1 MFNVSNPNMLESG
14 DEVLHEKFGQ
24 GIVEFAKQDTVIV
37 RFVDSLEE
45 CSLTSLEKL
54 VTLRSAIAR
63 GECHPADQVIT
74 RAQAAC
80 IQSAND
86 AWGVFSRSRINLLP
100 HQLWVCNQVLKQ
112 WPARYMVADDVGL
125 GKTIEAGLMLWP
137 LLSKGLVKRLLILCP
152 ASLVEQWQFRLRD
165 MFDIRLTRYTS
176 EADTPRSDFWNSHSQ
191 VVASLPTLRAD
202 NNGRHQ
208 RMLEAEPWDLLI
220 VDEAHHL
227 NSEEKSEPTQG
238 FQLVESLLEK
248 EQVESCIFFTG
259 TPHRGKSWGFWSLM
273 NLLRPDLFDP
283 QKPDEQ
289 QIVHLRDALIRNNK
303 SLVTDMQGKK
313 LFKPV
318 NVYPEVYS
326 YSPEEGNFYK
336 LLSEFITG
344 GKAYATSLSSQQ
356 GRQVMLVL
364 IAMQKLASSSVA
376 AIGKT
381 LRQRLM
387 RMRAS
392 TANIHSGIQAGI
404 EAGDILLDGEEKLEM
419 ELAKSMMELMEH
431 EMPYLEALV
440 EAADQVPE
448 DTKILRILE
457 VLEDRFKGRAVL
469 FFTEYKTTQAAL
481 MSALM
486 KQYGEDCVTFINGDE
501 RLEQVQLPSGRFG
514 TRSIGRV
521 DAADQF
527 NEGKVR
533 FLISTEAGG
542 EGIDLQHRCYS
553 LIHVD
558 LPWNPMRLHQ
568 RVGRLNRYGQK
579 HAVDVVTIRNP
590 DTVESRIWDKLNTK
604 LERIME
610 ALGSAM
616 DDPEDLLQLVLGMST
631 SSVFTELFSGA
642 QSVNSERLDSWF
654 DDKAATFG
662 GASAIDTIKTMV
674 GHTTRFDLQGL
685 KDIPKTDLPALRP
698 FFESMLKQSGKRVSR
713 EGEAIA
719 FKTPD
724 AWLNHPGVRRRYEGL
739 VFNRD
744 VSGRHASESVI
755 GVGHKVFDQAMQQA
769 QANQVSLCYLS
780 ETGDSLL
787 LFQIY
792 DQITEKS
799 GHVRI
804 TMVGVKFKVGEP
816 PGSWEVLGDW
826 RVIDWLNE
834 VKPDAA
840 ESLTITC
847 EISDMLA
854 LLEQAGVLIE
864 QSLVRLELPYTKPA
878 IRPVLLIH
886 GNKELSQ

>member
-1 MFNVSNPNMLESG
+1 MADPSMATLLESG
-14 DEVLHEKFGQ
+14 DEVLHQKFGQ
-24 GIVEFAKQDTVIV
+24 GVVEFAKDDTVIV
-37 RFVDSLEE
+37 RFVEGLEE
-45 CSLTSLEKL
+45 CSLSSLEKL
-54 VTLRSAIAR
+54 VTLGSVISK
-63 GECHPADQVIT
+63 GEFHPPAKVIT

-137 LLSKGLVKRLLILCP
+137 LLSKGLVKRVLILCP

-165 MFDIRLTRYTS
+165 MFDIRLTRYSS
-176 EADTPRSDFWNSHSQ
+176 EADSPKADFWNTHSQ

-202 NNGRHQ
+202 NKGRHQ

-227 NSEEKSEPTQG
+227 NTEEKSEPTQG

-283 QKPDEQ
+283 KKPDEE
-289 QIVHLRDALIRNNK
+289 QIVYLREALIRNNK
-303 SLVTDMQGKK
+303 SLVTDMQGNK

-326 YSPEEGNFYK
+326 YSPEEAQFYQ

-344 GKAYATSLSSQQ
+344 GKAYATSLSSQR

-387 RMRAS
+387 RLRAS
-392 TANIHSGIQAGI
+392 SADIYSSIQSSIDGA
-404 EAGDILLDGEEKLEM
+404 DILLDGEEKLEV
-419 ELAKSMMELMEH
+419 ELAKSMMAIMEH
-431 EMPYLEALV
+431 EMPHLEALV

-457 VLEDRFKGRAVL
+457 VLEERFKDRPVL

-501 RLEQVQLPSGRFG
+501 RLEQVQLPDGKFA
-514 TRSIGRV
+514 TRAIDRA

-542 EGIDLQHRCYS
+542 EGIDLQTRCHS

-579 HAVDVVTIRNP
+579 YAVDVVTIRNP

-616 DDPEDLLQLVLGMST
+616 DDPEDLLQLVLGMSS

-642 QSVNSERLDSWF
+642 QSVSEDRLDGWF
-654 DDKAATFG
+654 DEKATTFG
-662 GASAIDTIKTMV
+662 GESAIDTIKSMV

-685 KDIPKTDLPALRP
+685 KDIPQIDLPALRP
-698 FFESMLKQSGKRVSR
+698 FFESMLKLASRRVSR

-724 AWLNHPGVRRRYEGL
+724 AWLNLPGVRRRYEGL
-739 VFNRD
+739 VFSREVTGRD
-744 VSGRHASESVI
+744 ASETVI

-769 QANQVSLCYLS
+769 QAQQVSLCYLP
-780 ETGDSLL
+780 EAEDSLV
-787 LFQIY
+787 LFQVY

-799 GHVRI
+799 GHVREA
-804 TMVGVKFKVGEP
+804 MAGVRFNVREP
-816 PGSWEVLGDW
+816 AENREVLGDW
-826 RVIDWLNE
+826 RVIEWLNDLKLE
-834 VKPDAA
+834 A
-840 ESLTITC
+840 EDNEAPAFEASVMMTHLEQAT
-847 EISDMLA
+847 A
-854 LLEQAGVLIE
+854 LLEKN
-864 QSLVRLELPYTKPA
+864 LVTLGLPFVKPA
-878 IRPVLLIH
+878 IRPVLLIQGH
-886 GNKELSQ
+886 

>member
-1 MFNVSNPNMLESG
+1 MVNNTEANLELVAG
-14 DEVLHEKFGQ
+14 DEVLHGKFGQ
-24 GIVEFAKQDTVIV
+24 GIVEFAKNETAIA
-37 RFVDSLEE
+37 RFVHGLEE
-45 CSLTSLEKL
+45 CSISSLKKL
-54 VTLRSAIAR
+54 ITLSSAISKGKFHSSA
-63 GECHPADQVIT
+63 EVIV

-137 LLSKGLVKRLLILCP
+137 LLSKGLVKRVLILCP

-165 MFDIRLTRYTS
+165 MFDIRFTRYST
-176 EADTPRSDFWNSHSQ
+176 EADTAKADFWNTHSQ

-202 NNGRHQ
+202 NKGRHQ

-227 NSEEKSEPTQG
+227 NTEEKSEPTQG
-238 FQLVESLLEK
+238 FKLVESLLEK

-259 TPHRGKSWGFWSLM
+259 TPHRGKSWGFWALM

-283 QKPDEQ
+283 KKSDET
-289 QIVHLRDALIRNNK
+289 QIVHLREALIRNNK
-303 SLVTDMQGKK
+303 SLVTDMQGNK

-318 NVYPEVYS
+318 NVFSEVYS
-326 YSPEEGNFYK
+326 YSHEETQFYQ
-336 LLSEFITG
+336 LLSDFITG
-344 GKAYATSLSSQQ
+344 GKTYATSLSSQR
-356 GRQVMLVL
+356 GNQVMLVL
-364 IAMQKLASSSVA
+364 IAMQKLASSSLA

-381 LRQRLM
+381 LRNRLM
-387 RMRAS
+387 RLRAS
-392 TANIHSGIQAGI
+392 TADMQSGIQSSIGS
-404 EAGDILLDGEEKLEM
+404 EDMLLDGEEILEV
-419 ELAKSMMELMEH
+419 ELAKSMMAIMEH
-431 EMPYLEALV
+431 EMPHLEALV
-440 EAADQVPE
+440 EAASQVPE

-457 VLEDRFKGRAVL
+457 VLEERFKGRSVL

-501 RLEQVQLPSGRFG
+501 RLEQVQLPNGRFG
-514 TRSIGRV
+514 TRTISRA

-542 EGIDLQHRCYS
+542 EGIDLQHCCYS

-568 RVGRLNRYGQK
+568 RVGRLNRYGQT
-579 HAVDVVTIRNP
+579 HTVDVVTIRNP
-590 DTVESRIWDKLNTK
+590 DTVESRIWDKLNDK
-604 LERIME
+604 LERITE

-616 DDPEDLLQLVLGMST
+616 DDPEDLLQLVLGMSS

-642 QSVNSERLDSWF
+642 QSVDCDRLDSWF
-654 DDKAATFG
+654 DDKAKTFG
-662 GASAIDTIKTMV
+662 GEAAIDTIKSMV

-685 KDIPKTDLPALRP
+685 KDIPKIDLPALRP
-698 FFESMLKQSGKRVSR
+698 FFESMLKLASRRVSR
-713 EGEAIA
+713 EGKAIA
-719 FKTPD
+719 FKTPED
-724 AWLNHPGVRRRYEGL
+724 WLNLPGVRRRYEGL
-739 VFNRD
+739 VFSRD
-744 VSGRHASESVI
+744 VIGRDASETVI
-755 GVGHKVFDQAMQQA
+755 GIGHKVFDQAMQQA
-769 QANQVSLCYLS
+769 QAKQVTLCYLS
-780 ETGDSLL
+780 EGEESLM

-799 GHVRI
+799 GHVRGA
-804 TMVGVKFKVGEP
+804 VAGVKVTMRE
-816 PGSWEVLGDW
+816 SILNWEVLADW
-826 RVIDWLNE
+826 RVIDWLNALKSE
-834 VKPDAA
+834 SESEDAQ
-840 ESLTITC
+840 TIIGGLSEMT
-847 EISDMLA
+847 SR
-854 LLEQAGVLIE
+854 LEQASGI
-864 QSLVRLELPYTKPA
+864 LEANLTTLGLPFIKPA
-878 IRPVLLIH
+878 IRPILLIQGRH
-886 GNKELSQ
+886 

>member
-1 MFNVSNPNMLESG
+1 MVNSTVPVLVLASG
-14 DEVLHEKFGQ
+14 DEVLHGKFGQ
-24 GIVEFAKQDTVIV
+24 GIIEFSKDESVIV
-37 RFVDSLEE
+37 RFVHGLEE
-45 CSLTSLEKL
+45 CSLSSLVKL
-54 VTLRSAIAR
+54 VTLGSAISK
-63 GECHPADQVIT
+63 GEYHPPAQVIT

-100 HQLWVCNQVLKQ
+100 HQLWVCNQVLKK

-137 LLSKGLVKRLLILCP
+137 LLSKGLVKRVLILCP

-165 MFDIRLTRYTS
+165 MFDIRLTRYST
-176 EADTPRSDFWNSHSQ
+176 EADTPKSDFWNTHSQ

-202 NNGRHQ
+202 NKGRHQ

-227 NSEEKSEPTQG
+227 NTEEKSEPTQG

-259 TPHRGKSWGFWSLM
+259 TPHRGKSWGFWALM

-283 QKPDEQ
+283 KKSDEE
-289 QIVHLRDALIRNNK
+289 QIVHLREALIRNNK
-303 SLVTDMQGKK
+303 SLVTDMQGNK

-318 NVYPEVYS
+318 SVYSEVYS
-326 YSPEEGNFYK
+326 YSPEEAQFYQ

-344 GKAYATSLSSQQ
+344 GKAYATSLSSQG

-387 RMRAS
+387 RLRAS
-392 TANIHSGIQAGI
+392 TADIYSGIQSSIDDA
-404 EAGDILLDGEEKLEM
+404 DILLDGEEKLEV
-419 ELAKSMMELMEH
+419 ELAKFMMAIMEH
-431 EMPYLEALV
+431 EMPHLEALV

-457 VLEDRFKGRAVL
+457 VLEERFKGRTVL

-501 RLEQVQLPSGRFG
+501 RLEQVQLPNGRFG
-514 TRSIGRV
+514 TRSIGRA

-568 RVGRLNRYGQK
+568 RVGRLNRYGQT

-590 DTVESRIWDKLNTK
+590 DTVESRIWDKLNDK
-604 LERIME
+604 LERITE

-616 DDPEDLLQLVLGMST
+616 DDPEDLLQLVLGMSS
-631 SSVFTELFSGA
+631 SSVFTELFSEA
-642 QSVNSERLDSWF
+642 QSVNDDRLDSWF
-654 DDKAATFG
+654 DDKATTFG
-662 GASAIDTIKTMV
+662 GETAIDTIKSMV
-674 GHTTRFDLQGL
+674 GHTSRFDLQGL
-685 KDIPKTDLPALRP
+685 KDIPQIDLPALRP
-698 FFESMLKQSGKRVSR
+698 FFESMLKLASRRVSR
-713 EGEAIA
+713 EGNSIA

-724 AWLNHPGVRRRYEGL
+724 AWLSLPGVRRRYEGL
-739 VFNRD
+739 VFSREVTGRD
-744 VSGRHASESVI
+744 ASEMVI
-755 GVGHKVFDQAMQQA
+755 GVGHRAFDQAMQQA
-769 QANQVSLCYLS
+769 QAQQVSLCYLP
-780 ETGDSLL
+780 EAEDSLI

-799 GHVRI
+799 GHIREAVAA
-804 TMVGVKFKVGEP
+804 VKFKMNEP
-816 PGSWEVLGDW
+816 SENWEVLGDW

-834 VKPDAA
+834 LKSEAEEDQTVAGDVSEMAA
-840 ESLTITC
+840 Q
-847 EISDMLA
+847 
-854 LLEQAGVLIE
+854 LEQASTFLE
-864 QSLVRLELPYTKPA
+864 QNMAALGLPFLKPA
-878 IRPVLLIH
+878 IRPVLLLK
-886 GNKELSQ
+886 GS

>member
-1 MFNVSNPNMLESG
+1 MNNSSRPISLEPR
-14 DEVLHEKFGQ
+14 DEVLHGKFGQ
-24 GIVEFAKQDTVIV
+24 GVVEFSKDDTVIV
-37 RFVDSLEE
+37 RFVEGLEE
-45 CSLTSLEKL
+45 CSLASLEKL
-54 VTLRSAIAR
+54 VTLGSSISK
-63 GECHPADQVIT
+63 GEFHPPAQVIT

-137 LLSKGLVKRLLILCP
+137 LLSKGLVKRVLILCP

-165 MFDIRLTRYTS
+165 MFDIRLTRYST
-176 EADTPRSDFWNSHSQ
+176 EADTPKADFWNTHSQ

-202 NNGRHQ
+202 NKGRHQ

-227 NSEEKSEPTQG
+227 NTEEKSEPTQG
-238 FQLVESLLEK
+238 FQLVESLLET

-259 TPHRGKSWGFWSLM
+259 TPHRGKSWGFWALM

-283 QKPDEQ
+283 KKSDEE
-289 QIVHLRDALIRNNK
+289 QIVHLREALIRNNK
-303 SLVTDMQGKK
+303 SLVTDMQGNK

-318 NVYPEVYS
+318 NVYPEVYC
-326 YSPEEGNFYK
+326 YSPEEAHFYK
-336 LLSEFITG
+336 LLSGFITG
-344 GKAYATSLSSQQ
+344 GKAYATSLSSKR
-356 GRQVMLVL
+356 GAQVMLVL

-387 RMRAS
+387 RLRAS
-392 TANIHSGIQAGI
+392 TANMHSGIQGSIDGA
-404 EAGDILLDGEEKLEM
+404 DILLDGEEKLEV
-419 ELAKSMMELMEH
+419 ELAKSMMEIMEH
-431 EMPYLEALV
+431 EMPYLEDLV

-457 VLEDRFKGRAVL
+457 VLEERFKDRSVL

-486 KQYGEDCVTFINGDE
+486 KKYGEDCVTFINGDE
-501 RLEQVQLPSGRFG
+501 RLEQVLLPNGRFS
-514 TRSIGRV
+514 TRSIGRA

-527 NEGKVR
+527 NQGKVR

-590 DTVESRIWDKLNTK
+590 DTVESRIWDKLNDK

-616 DDPEDLLQLVLGMST
+616 DDPEDLLQLVLGMS
-631 SSVFTELFSGA
+631 SSTVFTELFSGA
-642 QSVNSERLDSWF
+642 QSVDDDRLDSWF
-654 DDKAATFG
+654 DDKATTFG
-662 GASAIDTIKTMV
+662 GESAIDTIKSMV

-685 KDIPKTDLPALRP
+685 KDIPQIDLPALRP
-698 FFESMLKQSGKRVSR
+698 FFESMLKIANRRIGR
-713 EGEAIA
+713 EGEAIT

-724 AWLNHPGVRRRYEGL
+724 AWLNLPGVRRRYEGL
-739 VFNRD
+739 VFSREVTGRD
-744 VSGRHASESVI
+744 ASQTVI
-755 GVGHKVFDQAMQQA
+755 GVGHKVFDQAMLQA
-769 QANQVSLCYLS
+769 QEKQVSLCYLPGS
-780 ETGDSLL
+780 ESSLF
-787 LFQIY
+787 LFQVY

-799 GHVRI
+799 GHIREAVA
-804 TMVGVKFKVGEP
+804 GVKFKANEASEG
-816 PGSWEVLGDW
+816 WEVLGDW
-826 RVIDWLNE
+826 RIIGWLNE
-834 VKPDAA
+834 LKWEA
-840 ESLTITC
+840 EHDQAKALESS
-847 EISDMLA
+847 ELA
-854 LLEQAGVLIE
+854 TQLELASTLLEENLP
-864 QSLVRLELPYTKPA
+864 SLGLPFFKPA
-878 IRPVLLIH
+878 IRPVLLLK
-886 GNKELSQ
+886 GN